1 MSAPAVRAV
10 TDFLGPPPLLLAHR
24 GGVALP
30 ANVGIENSVRAVGNA
45 VALGCQYIET
55 DARASAD
62 GVAFAFHDEHLGRV
76 APEAGFGERPFGSL
90 TAAEIR
96 SVRLSGGEPLATI
109 AELLAAFPRTRF
121 NIDVKTESVIEPT
134 LHAVREAGAVERVL
148 IASFDYGR
156 LSRVRREMPDVV
168 TSATPVETL
177 ALRLLP
183 RLLGWFAARGGAV
196 CLQVPE
202 YRHGFKVLTPGLI
215 AAAHRRGM
223 QVHVWTVDEADDVNR
238 LLDAGVDGLITDRP
252 DVVREVLEQRGQW
265 VG

>member
-1 MSAPAVRAV
+1 MADYLQA
-10 TDFLGPPPLLLAHR
+10 PPLLLAHR

-30 ANVGIENSVRAVGNA
+30 ANAGIENSVRAVGNA
-45 VALGCQYIET
+45 VALGCRYIET

-76 APEAGFGERPFGSL
+76 APESGFGEKPFGEL

-96 SVRLSGGEPLATI
+96 SVRMSGGESFATI
-109 AELLAAFPRTRF
+109 AELLAAFPETRF

-134 LHAVREAGAVERVL
+134 LRAVREADAVGRVL
-148 IASFDYGR
+148 IASFDYKR
-156 LSRVRREMPDVV
+156 LSRVRREMPDVL
-168 TSATPVETL
+168 TSATPAETL

-183 RLLGWFAARGGAV
+183 SLFGRFATRGGAV
-196 CLQVPE
+196 CLQIPE

-215 AAAHRRGM
+215 KAAHKRGM
-223 QVHVWTVDEADDVNR
+223 QVHVWTVDDPDDAAR

-252 DVVREVLEQRGQW
+252 DTIREVLEQRGAW
-265 VG
+265 G

>member
-1 MSAPAVRAV
+1 MAGYLEA
-10 TDFLGPPPLLLAHR
+10 PPLLLAHR
-24 GGVALP
+24 GGVTLP

-45 VALGCQYIET
+45 VALGCGYIET
-55 DARASAD
+55 DARASSD
-62 GVAFAFHDEHLGRV
+62 GIAFAFHDEHLGRV
-76 APEAGFGERPFGSL
+76 APESGFGERPFGSL
-90 TAAEIR
+90 TADEIR
-96 SVRLSGGEPLATI
+96 SVRMSGGERFATI
-109 AELLAAFPRTRF
+109 EELLAAFPTTKF

-134 LHAVREAGAVERVL
+134 LRAVREAGAQDRVL

-156 LSRVRREMPDVV
+156 LSRVRREMPEVV

-196 CLQVPE
+196 CLQIPE

-215 AAAHRRGM
+215 KAAHGRGM
-223 QVHVWTVDEADDVNR
+223 QVHVWTVDDADDAHR

-252 DVVREVLEQRGQW
+252 DVIREVLEQRGQW
-265 VG
+265 G